1 MNRGDIYTF
10 DRERPSRGDDD
21 ERTPYRVIVT
31 PGYLLSAGENWVTVA
46 PIERFDPDRL
56 VAVPLADADPV
67 QGWIRPDRVM
77 TVYRPWLSG
86 PVGRLSDETIAVFDE
101 RLKAAQGLD

>member
-1 MNRGDIYTF
+1 MNHGDIYTF
-10 DRERPSRGDDD
+10 DRERPSREDD

-31 PGYLLSAGENWVTVA
+31 PGYLLGPGENWVMVA
-46 PIERFDPDRL
+46 PVVRFDPDRL
-56 VAVPLADADPV
+56 VAVALDAADPIE
-67 QGWIRPDRVM
+67 GWIRPDRVT

-86 PVGRLSDETIAVFDE
+86 PVGRLTDETKAVFDE

>member
-1 MNRGDIYTF
+1 MQRGDIFKF
-10 DRERPSRGDDD
+10 DRDRPTREGAD

-31 PGYLLSAGENWVTVA
+31 PGYLLAPGENWVMVA
-46 PIERFDPDRL
+46 PIESLDPDKL
-56 VAVPLADADPV
+56 LAVPLADSDPV
-67 QGWIRPDRVM
+67 AGWIRPDRVT

-86 PVGRLSDETIAVFDE
+86 PVGRLGTDTLAVFDQ

>member
-10 DRERPSRGDDD
+10 DRERPSREND
-21 ERTPYRVIVT
+21 ERTPYRLIVT
-31 PGYLLSAGENWVTVA
+31 PGYLLGPGDNWVMVA
-46 PIERFDPDRL
+46 PIERFDPDKL
-56 VAVPLADADPV
+56 VTVPLLQEDPV
-67 QGWIRPDRVM
+67 QGWIRPDRVT

-86 PVGRLSDETIAVFDE
+86 PVGRLTDETIAVFDQ

>member
-1 MNRGDIYTF
+1 MNRGEIWNF
-10 DRERPSRGDDD
+10 DRERPSRGEDD

-31 PGYLLSAGENWVTVA
+31 PGYLLPEGENWVTVA

-56 VAVPLADADPV
+56 VAVPLAENDPV
-67 QGWIRPDRVM
+67 EGWIRPDRTM

-86 PVGRLSDETIAVFDE
+86 PLGRLTDDTIALFDA